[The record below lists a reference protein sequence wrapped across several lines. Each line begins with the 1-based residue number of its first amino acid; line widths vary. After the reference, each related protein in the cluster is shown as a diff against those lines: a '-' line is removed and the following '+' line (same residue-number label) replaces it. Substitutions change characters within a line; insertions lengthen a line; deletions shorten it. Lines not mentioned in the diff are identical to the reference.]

1 MTSKLTLAELKKRLR
16 NVEKKREELGC
27 NERFPP
33 LYNKLDCNRL
43 NKTKE
48 RTEEQIT
55 LKTAAKK
62 AASSKKT
69 APIKKAASSK
79 KTAPTKKAAP
89 SEKMPGRPRGR
100 PPMPCEDIAKKVLTK
115 DPVKKQA
122 TVDKKCAK
130 RASKSFPPYKCTNV
144 DGKCMTISKVSNN
157 PLFQN

>member
-1 MTSKLTLAELKKRLR
+1 MTSKLTVAELNKRLR

-48 RTEEQIT
+48 RTEKQIK
-55 LKTAAKK
+55 LKAPAKK
-62 AASSKKT
+62 PAPAKKT
-69 APIKKAASSK
+69 
-79 KTAPTKKAAP
+79 AP

-100 PPMPCEDIAKKVLTK
+100 PPMPCENIAKKVLTK

-130 RASKSFPPYKCTNV
+130 RASHSFPPYKCTNV

-157 PLFQN
+157 PLFQK